1 VVLHWETHPTNTLEP
16 VLKPLGFRFDPFS
29 YFEASGDPH
38 LGEYIVGHDMFAAV
52 AWNDAPAF
60 IFAPA
65 GGGKTTMRIY
75 TARSCWIPF
84 GGAHP
89 FPLVFTPA
97 NHNEWPAPHNLL
109 NQLTTDGAA
118 ALLIGL
124 AFRPERYLA
133 LAPVDQQSVATF
145 LRMALPGQL
154 DFYLNVLRQR
164 GTPLALPPLLDRA
177 YVLPNPPDPQ
187 GLIQFCDA
195 VLAAPTIRS
204 AVPTSAEFFDQF
216 IQCLQEILNFGSVL
230 VLVDGVDALPETSS
244 DPAKVI
250 EWLRPLLMM
259 VPAWAKRRIYVKG
272 FLSEE
277 TQFPL
282 QQQLGELWPTVRHA
296 HLAWTPGLLA
306 ELIRRRIYSAT
317 QGKFGSLDAFSS
329 SELRDV
335 ETTIVKLAPP
345 NPREV
350 IILARRVLFEYAR
363 RMNQNHH
370 QQADQLQQSD
380 LDAAVAWYRLNA
392 PANIAVLE

>member
-1 VVLHWETHPTNTLEP
+1 MVLNWETHPTNTLEP
-16 VLKPLGFRFDPFS
+16 VLAPLGFRFDPFS
-29 YFEASGDPH
+29 CFEASVDPH
-38 LGEYIVGHDMFAAV
+38 LGEYIVGHDVFAAV

-84 GGAHP
+84 GGSHP

-97 NHNEWPAPHNLL
+97 NHQEWPAPHNLL
-109 NQLTTDGAA
+109 NQLASDGAA

-124 AFRPERYLA
+124 AFRPERFLA
-133 LAPVDQQSVATF
+133 LVPADQRYVAAF
-145 LRMALPGQL
+145 LREALPGQL
-154 DFYLNVLRQR
+154 DFYLDVLRQT

-177 YVLPNPPDPQ
+177 YILPNPPDQ
-187 GLIQFCDA
+187 QRLNQLCDA
-195 VLAAPTIRS
+195 VLAAPTTRS
-204 AVPTSAEFFDQF
+204 VGQTPAGYFEQLIT
-216 IQCLQEILNFGSVL
+216 CLQEVLHFGTVL
-230 VLVDGVDALPETSS
+230 ILVDGVDALPETNAN
-244 DPAKVI
+244 PAKVI
-250 EWLRPLLMM
+250 EWLRPLLML
-259 VPAWAKRRIYVKG
+259 VPEWAQRRIFVKG

-277 TQFPL
+277 TQLPL
-282 QQQLGELWPTVRHA
+282 QQHLGDLWPTVRHA
-296 HLAWTPGLLA
+296 RLEWTPTLLA

-350 IILARRVLFEYAR
+350 VILARRVLYEYAR
-363 RMNQNHH
+363 RMSQTKHP
-370 QQADQLQQSD
+370 QVDQLKQSD
-380 LDAAVAWYRLNA
+380 LDAAVMWYTQNA
-392 PANIAVLE
+392 PESILALE